1 MEECKLPAGVA
12 PNSDI
17 GPYTFEEFVDASRQ
31 FHGYPAPGLLL
42 GGYMVEHAKRFI
54 PEGVLFDAV
63 SETAWCLPDAIQMLT
78 PCTVGN
84 GWLRVLNLG
93 LYALSLFDK
102 RTGEGVRV
110 SVDTDKL
117 ENWPEVAVWLFKSKP
132 KRQQDSMAIR
142 AQIRDAGA
150 ALCAVEKIFIKDNM
164 LDRKSKGAIGR
175 CSRCGQAYPIAHGP
189 VCRGCQGELPY
200 KKSITLPSEHELEQV
215 LPKAIPVELA
225 VGRRAMHDMTRVRPG
240 DSKSVIVKR
249 GQTIDVGDL
258 CRLQQMGRFSVYVEE
273 DRPSGDWVHEDEAAK
288 AFAQAMAGPGIGI
301 EDAPREGK
309 VNLGAE
315 YSGMLSIDVERLES
329 FNLFPGVMAASRKAG
344 VLVKAGGR
352 IAGTRAIPLFLSR
365 RDFDLAMGILN
376 AGPLFEVKPIK
387 RKRVGA
393 VITGNEVY
401 NGLIEDKFESVI
413 RNKLTEFGCEMVRAI
428 IAPDDTD
435 KIAQAVKNLVHEGAE
450 LIVTTAG
457 LSVDPDDVT
466 RKGLVNAGVTD
477 LLYGIPVLPGA
488 MTLLGRLG
496 DVRLLGVPACALFY
510 KITSLDL
517 LLPKLLVDE
526 EITRSDLAKLSHGG
540 LCLECRHCSFP
551 KCSFGR

>member
-1 MEECKLPAGVA
+1 MEDCSILAGLA
-12 PNSDI
+12 PSDDI
-17 GPYTFEEFVDASRQ
+17 GPYSFEEFVEAARQ
-31 FHGYPAPGLLL
+31 FHGYPAPGLLI
-42 GGYMVEHAKRFI
+42 GGYMVERAKSFI

-110 SVDTDKL
+110 SIDTEKL
-117 ENWPEVAVWLFKSKP
+117 ANWPEVAVWLFKSKP
-132 KRQQDSMAIR
+132 KREQDSMAIR
-142 AQIRDAGA
+142 TQIREAGA
-150 ALCAVEKIFIKDNM
+150 SMCAVEKIFIKGSM
-164 LDRKSKGAIGR
+164 LERKSKGAISS
-175 CSRCGQAYPIAHGP
+175 CSRCGQAYPVAHGP

-200 KKSITLPSEHELEQV
+200 KKSVTLPGESDLDQA
-215 LPKAIPVELA
+215 LPRAIPVELA

-240 DSKSVIVKR
+240 DSKGVVVKR
-249 GQTIDVGDL
+249 GKTIDVGDL
-258 CRLQQMGRFSVYVEE
+258 CRLQQMGRFSVYVED

-288 AFAQAMAGPGIGI
+288 AFAEAMAGPGVGI
-301 EDAPREGK
+301 ENVPREGK
-309 VNLGAE
+309 INLGAKH
-315 YSGMLSIDVERLES
+315 SGLLYVDVERLES
-329 FNLFPGVMAASRKAG
+329 FNMFPGVMAASRKGG
-344 VLVKAGGR
+344 VLIKAGGR

-365 RDFDLAMGILN
+365 RDFDLAMNILKS
-376 AGPLFEVKPIK
+376 GPLFEIKPVK

-401 NGLIEDKFESVI
+401 HGLIEDKFEDVI
-413 RNKLTEFGCEMVRAI
+413 RNKLTEYGCEMVRAI
-428 IAPDDTD
+428 IVPDDAD
-435 KIAQAVKNLVHEGAE
+435 KIAHAVKTLVDEGAE

-466 RKGLVNAGVTD
+466 RKGLVNAGVAD
-477 LLYGIPVLPGA
+477 MLYGIPVLPGA
-488 MTLLGRLG
+488 MTLLARLG
-496 DVRLLGVPACALFY
+496 NVRLLGVPACALFY
-510 KITSLDL
+510 KTTSLDL
-517 LLPKLLVDE
+517 LLPKLLVDD